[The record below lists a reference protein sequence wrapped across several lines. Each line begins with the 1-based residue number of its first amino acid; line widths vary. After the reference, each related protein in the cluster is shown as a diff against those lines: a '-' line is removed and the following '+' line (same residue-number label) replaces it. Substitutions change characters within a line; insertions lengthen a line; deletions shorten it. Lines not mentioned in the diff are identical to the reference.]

1 MFGATGDLARR
12 KLLPGLFR
20 LAAAGLMP
28 DRYQIVGSARR
39 GLTGEQFREHARQAV
54 ADFGTIKPEG
64 DAWDAF
70 QRSLSFASAEPGRT
84 EALAAAVGRA
94 EREIGGA
101 LARLCHL
108 AVPPAA
114 FESTLATL
122 SAAGLA
128 AGSRVIIEKPFG
140 TDLASARELN
150 QKVHALFSEPQVFRI
165 DHFLGKESVG
175 NILAF
180 RFANGLFEPV
190 WNRNHI
196 AYVQIDVPETLSIEG
211 RADFYDHTGAY
222 RDMIVT
228 HLFQVLAFVA
238 MEPPTSLDARHLR
251 DETAKVFDA
260 VRPIDIAHVV
270 RGQYAG
276 YTGES
281 GVAEGSGTETMAAVR
296 AEVDNW
302 RWAGVPF
309 YVRSGKR
316 LPKRSSEIAIQFRAV
331 PHRLFTEAGADP
343 EPNLLAMRIQP
354 DEGILLRFGAKV
366 PGLGIDVRAVNM
378 DFTYGSAFSVDS
390 PDAYETLILDALL
403 GDASL
408 FTRADEVEAA
418 WSIVT
423 PIIETW
429 AIDEPPAFPNY
440 EAGTWGPD
448 EAHQLLARDG
458 RRWRRIEVFRPDL
471 NSTPVAEKGTDAS
484 MVPKLTPA
492 AAALYGAACES
503 YVPLKDVPGD
513 PFTHPAFKL
522 TLTTKEG
529 AETLTVGAGGTDVFY
544 CRLSP
549 RLPDDVVM
557 VVRRALLQ
565 NLIDLTR

>member
-1 MFGATGDLARR
+1 MTSATTPASPPPRRVHGSTPRPDDHVIVMFGATGDLARR

-54 ADFGTIKPEG
+54 ADFGTVKPEG

-70 QRSLSFASAEPGRT
+70 QHSLSFASAEPGRT
-84 EALAAAVGRA
+84 ESLAAAVGRA

-140 TDLASARELN
+140 TDLASARALN

-228 HLFQVLAFVA
+228 HLFQVLGFVA

-276 YTGES
+276 YTGEP

-309 YVRSGKR
+309 LLRSGKR
-316 LPKRSSEIAIQFRAV
+316 LAASRQVITLGFHQPPLRMFPVRRDAVQAGRRNEIVIDF
-331 PHRLFTEAGADP
+331 ADP
-343 EPNLLAMRIQP
+343 GSITTSFLAKEPGATMRLGTAELTFRYA
-354 DEGILLRFGAKV
+354 DSFGAAL
-366 PGLGIDVRAVNM
+366 GLEG
-378 DFTYGSAFSVDS
+378 
-390 PDAYETLILDALL
+390 YERLLLDAML
-403 GDASL
+403 GDQSL
-408 FTRADEVEAA
+408 FTSADA
-418 WSIVT
+418 
-423 PIIETW
+423 IERLW
-429 AIDEPPAFPNY
+429 EISAPLLEHPPPVQPYAP
-440 EAGTWGPD
+440 GSWGPQPALD
-448 EAHQLLARDG
+448 HLAAPD
-458 RRWRRIEVFRPDL
+458 RWHL
-471 NSTPVAEKGTDAS
+471 A
-484 MVPKLTPA
+484 
-492 AAALYGAACES
+492 
-503 YVPLKDVPGD
+503 
-513 PFTHPAFKL
+513 
-522 TLTTKEG
+522 
-529 AETLTVGAGGTDVFY
+529 
-544 CRLSP
+544 
-549 RLPDDVVM
+549 
-557 VVRRALLQ
+557 
-565 NLIDLTR
+565 